1 MPIDSPEIQRVVNPE
16 PVSYAEGRED
26 EFWLVDMNEL
36 EIYQSRFELRLV
48 TPHAYWYVEDGQ
60 RVQQSALERAA
71 AAFERVIY
79 PRVTA
84 YFGQEWTPG
93 VDNDPHLNIV
103 HGDIRG
109 VAGYFSSADE
119 HPVSVYPRSNQ
130 REIIYIN
137 SNILRVGSDYYLGV
151 LAHEL
156 QHAVHWNYDTSED
169 SWVNEGLSEL
179 AVSVAGGS
187 PSSINRFMRFPTV
200 SLVHWPT
207 NHANIISHYGGASL
221 FMHYLA
227 EHYGGEED
235 LRLLL
240 TEPADSIAGIDA
252 YLAKA
257 GYDATFH
264 DLFQDWIV
272 ANFLDEDRGLH
283 GYADLQVLVRP
294 SRVMNEFAELER
306 VVPQYGADYIEIAPG
321 LIDQPLRF
329 RFEGEAENTLLPTN
343 VTESGCWWSNAGDS
357 IVSSLSRSVDLRG
370 LVEATLTYQVWH
382 SVEEEW
388 DYGYVQVSD
397 NQGRHWDILET
408 PNTSPANPIGIG
420 FGPGYTGESGG
431 WLNETV
437 DLTAYAGKEI
447 MLRFQYVTDDATHGI
462 GFCLQQIEILEA
474 GILADAMGWQP
485 TGFILT
491 DNRVRQRYIV
501 RIIQKGEANR
511 VTAITLAPDG
521 SGALVGE
528 VVVDQY
534 PGLKRLVVAVAGM
547 APGTMQKAPY
557 RLTVEPA
564 S

>member
-36 EIYQSRFELRLV
+36 EVYQSRFELRLV

-60 RVQQSALERAA
+60 RVQQSGLERAA

-187 PSSINRFMRFPTV
+187 PSSINRFMRFPTI

-207 NHANIISHYGGASL
+207 NHANITSHYGGASL

-227 EHYGGEED
+227 EHYGGKED

-240 TEPADSIAGIDA
+240 TEPEDSIAGIDA

-294 SRVMNEFAELER
+294 NRVMNDFAELER

-329 RFEGEAENTLLPTN
+329 RFEGAAENTLLPTN
-343 VTESGCWWSNAGDS
+343 VTGSGCWWSNAGDS
-357 IVSSLSRSVDLRG
+357 IVSSLNRSVDLRG

-397 NQGRHWDILET
+397 NRGRHWDILET

-447 MLRFQYVTDDATHGI
+447 MLRFQYLTDDATHGI
-462 GFCLQQIEILEA
+462 GLCLQQIEIPGA
-474 GILADAMGWQP
+474 GILADDMGWQP

-511 VTAITLAPDG
+511 VTAITLTPDG
-521 SGALVGE
+521 SGAQVGE

-564 S
+564 G

>member
-1 MPIDSPEIQRVVNPE
+1 MVNPE

-36 EIYQSRFELRLV
+36 EVYQSQFELRLV

-60 RVQQSALERAA
+60 RVQQSGLERAA

-187 PSSINRFMRFPTV
+187 PSSINRFMRFPTI

-207 NHANIISHYGGASL
+207 NHANITSHYGGASL

-227 EHYGGEED
+227 EHYGGKED

-240 TEPADSIAGIDA
+240 TEPEDSIAGIDA

-257 GYDATFH
+257 GYEATFH

-272 ANFLDEDRGLH
+272 ANFLDEDRGLQ

-329 RFEGEAENTLLPTN
+329 RFEGEEENTLLPTN
-343 VTESGCWWSNAGDS
+343 VTEIGCWWSNAGDS

-370 LVEATLTYQVWH
+370 LVKATLTYQIWH

-397 NQGRHWDILET
+397 NRGRHWDILET
-408 PNTSPANPIGIG
+408 PSTSPANPIGIG
-420 FGPGYTGESGG
+420 FGSGYTGESGG

-437 DLTAYAGKEI
+437 DLTAYAGREI

-462 GFCLQQIEILEA
+462 GLCLQQMAILEA
-474 GILADAMGWQP
+474 GIFADDMGWQP
-485 TGFILT
+485 AGFILT

-511 VTAITLAPDG
+511 VTAITLTPDG
-521 SGALVGE
+521 SGAQVGE

-564 S
+564 G